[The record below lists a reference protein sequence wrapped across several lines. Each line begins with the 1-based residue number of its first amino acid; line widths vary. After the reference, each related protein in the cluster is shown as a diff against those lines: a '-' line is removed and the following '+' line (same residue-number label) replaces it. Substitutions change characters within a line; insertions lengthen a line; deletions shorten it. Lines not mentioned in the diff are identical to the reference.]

1 SSRDDVLLLLLLLR
15 VRDRP
20 SREGHEPSVDRP
32 RLDDEHG
39 YLRQHQQRSV
49 VSALNRMRVVVL
61 GWFLEQ
67 AKEVL
72 KAVKKRLQNK
82 NSKVQFLAL
91 TVCAKL
97 VKSRYKSVKFILQ
110 RLGIVFP
117 QRPAN
122 TPPILTP
129 PVTHLALTSGHGQEG
144 YGVPSI
150 TSTRLD
156 ETMATDIGN
165 LRDEKLLGEALELND
180 SLQSLLAKH
189 EAIASGSPLLHE
201 QPKSLPQAKEPIEH
215 PVASSRVE
223 DEDVDEDDDDFAQ
236 LARRNSKFKQA
247 TSANSSDLSPNR
259 SDVTRV
265 TESSPSSSAMSNA
278 LVPVDPPPPPPAK
291 TQKEAEQDMID
302 LLSITLATYPSPPQ
316 TPVTPPSASSQQGY
330 APHDSYVAPWAQQAL
345 PAPPQPSPSWAAAT
359 DANPSPFWSAPSSA
373 ANAHHAANLPAYS
386 PPPLQQYNSFGS
398 RINGTTTSVAARETP
413 VNSTPRQSGT
423 PASPK
428 PYVLPNRLFEDLI
441 DLRSTS
447 TGQKTSARA
456 ASNQPMIGGKKK

>member
-1 SSRDDVLLLLLLLR
+1 M
-15 VRDRP
+15 
-20 SREGHEPSVDRP
+20 
-32 RLDDEHG
+32 
-39 YLRQHQQRSV
+39 Q
-49 VSALNRMRVVVL
+49 
-61 GWFLEQ
+61 Q

-165 LRDEKLLGEALELND
+165 LSSSDFSHIRDVMGLLKEM
-180 SLQSLLAKH
+180 LQAVNPCDRGVGTYVLS
-189 EAIASGSPLLHE
+189 EC
-201 QPKSLPQAKEPIEH
+201 
-215 PVASSRVE
+215 
-223 DEDVDEDDDDFAQ
+223 
-236 LARRNSKFKQA
+236 RNSKFKQA